1 MVDLLKDALISVC
14 IISVICLIVSTTVT
28 THTNIQTK
36 IQDQFQIQQ
45 EEFMDFYDR
54 LWKKE
59 IIEEPY

>member
-45 EEFMDFYDR
+45 EEFMDFYDG

>member
-45 EEFMDFYDR
+45 EEFMDFYDS

>member
-45 EEFMDFYDR
+45 EEFMGFYDS

>member
-14 IISVICLIVSTTVT
+14 IISVICLIVSMTIT

-36 IQDQFQIQQ
+36 IQEQFQIQQ
-45 EEFMDFYDR
+45 EEFMDFYNA

-59 IIEEPY
+59 IIEEPS